1 VWVRFP
7 LPALI
12 FRRLALR
19 VSPRRS
25 RTWAFAYPAGGRPP
39 QWMTLGTYPAAD
51 AVAILIAVGL
61 VSAFMPALRAARMD
75 PLEALR
81 HE

>member
-1 VWVRFP
+1 
-7 LPALI
+7 
-12 FRRLALR
+12 
-19 VSPRRS
+19 
-25 RTWAFAYPAGGRPP
+25 
-39 QWMTLGTYPAAD
+39 MTLGTYPAAD

-61 VSAFMPALRAARMD
+61 VSAFRPALRAARMD